1 MGDMDTVM
9 VTDTDTTVMVT
20 DTDTTVMVTITAND
34 PPNLPLKPMPHPHLT
49 TDTDTTDTTDM
60 DTVTVTATTM
70 ANNKATTPLN
80 NATFIWL
87 KKKQKLKFLNLAVP
101 ISLPHQTL

>member
-20 DTDTTVMVTITAND
+20 DTDTMVMVTITAND
-34 PPNLPLKPMPHPHLT
+34 PPNLPLKPMLHPHLT
-49 TDTDTTDTTDM
+49 TDTDTTDT
-60 DTVTVTATTM
+60 TVTVTATTM

-87 KKKQKLKFLNLAVP
+87 KKNKKLKFLNLAVP